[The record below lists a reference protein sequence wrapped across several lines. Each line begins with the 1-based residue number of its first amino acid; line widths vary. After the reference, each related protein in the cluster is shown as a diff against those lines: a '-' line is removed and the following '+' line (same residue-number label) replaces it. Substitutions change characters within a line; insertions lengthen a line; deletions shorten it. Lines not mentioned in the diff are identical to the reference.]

1 MKDCT
6 HNVCIVAYLLR
17 LKTEIIVQY
26 WHILVIIFHWL
37 CIVIAVTSTKEY
49 EKAIT
54 AARQIGRGLHASLD
68 LEERKSKLEETVEK
82 LQQEIEMVS
91 AVRDEHQKSLKN
103 FSTAAQKEAI
113 MARIDKAN
121 DKLQVRLLL

>member
-17 LKTEIIVQY
+17 LKNEIIVQY

>member
-1 MKDCT
+1 MA
-6 HNVCIVAYLLR
+6 IV
-17 LKTEIIVQY
+17 T
-26 WHILVIIFHWL
+26 
-37 CIVIAVTSTKEY
+37 AVASSKEY

-121 DKLQVRLLL
+121 DKLQVGFFLSLTVGTIYIK